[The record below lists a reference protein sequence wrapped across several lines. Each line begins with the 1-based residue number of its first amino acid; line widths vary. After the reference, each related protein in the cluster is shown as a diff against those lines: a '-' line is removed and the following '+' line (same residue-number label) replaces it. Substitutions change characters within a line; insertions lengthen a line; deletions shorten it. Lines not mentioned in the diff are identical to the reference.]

1 MDSAGSGIETTST
14 RGGRL
19 ACLGAPEQGE
29 SDLHLA
35 WAVHAFGT
43 LLQKGLAAQSDDGR
57 SLRIVTTRIGL
68 RS

>member
-1 MDSAGSGIETTST
+1 MDSAGSDNRDHFDS
-14 RGGRL
+14 RGKIGLPRGAGTGSLFGR
-19 ACLGAPEQGE
+19 
-29 SDLHLA
+29 
-35 WAVHAFGT
+35 